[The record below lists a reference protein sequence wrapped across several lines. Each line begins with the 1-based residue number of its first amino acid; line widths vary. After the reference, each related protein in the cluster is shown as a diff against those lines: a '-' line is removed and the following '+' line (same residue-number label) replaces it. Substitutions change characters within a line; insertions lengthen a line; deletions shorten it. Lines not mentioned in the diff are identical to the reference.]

1 MDMNI
6 PRKKA
11 SGKWVWIKDSETDVV
26 DTQDGQSHDSL
37 YELVSCVE
45 SASNKIQIKIAM
57 ENSKNKKSTIS
68 TPSPSNKSATKSSTP
83 TKHPNILVSLP
94 SEIKCTFPPTRA
106 MHLQMADIQLCAY
119 VFNAEHDPNEVMIQI
134 GGYTVSRME
143 LHCMC
148 PNEVVKDQ
156 IFNLMAMKTTWSQY
170 NAVNKTVWSLPP
182 TFAEDVKYGHN
193 LESLA
198 TTYSTNFM
206 SPFTTLKYI
215 YVPSKDEGGHWFLM
229 VISIKDKIVYHLDS
243 FLQPQNIATRREI
256 ISKLCK
262 VIAELVLTDKY
273 PNNYLNG
280 STDFGD
286 WEIKEPRGMPN
297 NGSRNVGGPSSCT
310 PNWYKTTIVPDKE
323 AIYVCPY
330 FLNNWSTKLD
340 YEKHG
345 FIINSY
351 REKTKV
357 KFIWKKGKLCL
368 SSGITVAANNG
379 YTQQTKVI
387 VYFEG
392 QNNFLM
398 FDESWRE
405 FAPPYDV
412 PAEPVTICCSDDE
425 TYYETIIEPGHG
437 GNDEVIEPDNDGP
450 FNDEVIELDQD
461 DNEEVIEHDHDGLVN
476 EEVIEP
482 DGEMNNSNCFVWDKI
497 VGKEFAKG
505 KQVLHFPAHVCKAC
519 PDIENQIIFAI
530 NAQTHQNIQCK
541 VIKARRKEPWKAK
554 VPEFHLGGLWFDF
567 VKRLNIK
574 SQDTLKFHLDM
585 TTRVLTVVIVR
596 KQNAR

>member
-45 SASNKIQIKIAM
+45 SASNKIQLKHSKAIQIKIHKFTWGQIFSKERCRKKKSPKSCSPQSNINSFNKGSCQSTRKKLSYNQHDHGIEVSNIILNISDEDEAENMTSKIPSVHPSDSSYCTKKQHMSDFKCTKVSTLCTPPKQMKKVSQKPIGRRTRLGIKIAM

-297 NGSRNVGGPSSCT
+297 NGSRD
-310 PNWYKTTIVPDKE
+310 TTSIWV
-323 AIYVCPY
+323 
-330 FLNNWSTKLD
+330 LD
-340 YEKHG
+340 WLEMEHG
-345 FIINSY
+345 FHTNLSTNFNEDVVRMWTAIILIRGPHNERRIY
-351 REKTKV
+351 LEQKV
-357 KFIWKKGKLCL
+357 QEYWNTLP
-368 SSGITVAANNG
+368 
-379 YTQQTKVI
+379 
-387 VYFEG
+387 
-392 QNNFLM
+392 LM
-398 FDESWRE
+398 E
-405 FAPPYDV
+405 
-412 PAEPVTICCSDDE
+412 
-425 TYYETIIEPGHG
+425 
-437 GNDEVIEPDNDGP
+437 DN
-450 FNDEVIELDQD
+450 
-461 DNEEVIEHDHDGLVN
+461 
-476 EEVIEP
+476 
-482 DGEMNNSNCFVWDKI
+482 
-497 VGKEFAKG
+497 
-505 KQVLHFPAHVCKAC
+505 LH
-519 PDIENQIIFAI
+519 
-530 NAQTHQNIQCK
+530 
-541 VIKARRKEPWKAK
+541 
-554 VPEFHLGGLWFDF
+554 
-567 VKRLNIK
+567 
-574 SQDTLKFHLDM
+574 
-585 TTRVLTVVIVR
+585 
-596 KQNAR
+596 